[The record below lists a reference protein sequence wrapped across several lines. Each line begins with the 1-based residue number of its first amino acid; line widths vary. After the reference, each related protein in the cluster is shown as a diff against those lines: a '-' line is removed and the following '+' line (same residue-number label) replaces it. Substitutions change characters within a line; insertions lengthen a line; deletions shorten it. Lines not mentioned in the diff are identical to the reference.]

1 MKHVEKF
8 IRHLQSSIEKRKVWI
23 RAEHEHLQ
31 EMREGAKYHY
41 PEGFYDEDEA
51 REEYVSI
58 FKESKI
64 TLKELHKQQKTE
76 TEMLKWL
83 ENIRSCHEE
92 MICAMYGNDTNLLD
106 FSLEESQHD

>member
-8 IRHLQSSIEKRKVWI
+8 IRHLQSSIEKRKHEITKATEQVVLWGKDAANMYDKQEELFYKVCVEQLQANRK
-23 RAEHEHLQ
+23 RAN
-31 EMREGAKYHY
+31 M
-41 PEGFYDEDEA
+41 
-51 REEYVSI
+51 
-58 FKESKI
+58 
-64 TLKELHKQQKTE
+64 LHKQQKTE

-106 FSLEESQHD
+106 FSLEEEQHD